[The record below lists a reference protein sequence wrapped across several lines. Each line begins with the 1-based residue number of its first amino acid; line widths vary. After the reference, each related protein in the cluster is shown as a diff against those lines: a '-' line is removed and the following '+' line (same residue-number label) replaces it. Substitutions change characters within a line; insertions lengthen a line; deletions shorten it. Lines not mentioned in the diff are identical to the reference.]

1 MTSGT
6 YWNYQRDEINDDAN
20 ENNANNIKTKK
31 KQKTIA
37 SKSFEYKTKIIIKRP
52 ENNSILDTEV
62 AAPLKQMSSFWWL
75 HD

>member
-31 KQKTIA
+31 KKTIA

>member
-31 KQKTIA
+31 
-37 SKSFEYKTKIIIKRP
+37 
-52 ENNSILDTEV
+52 N
-62 AAPLKQMSSFWWL
+62 
-75 HD
+75 